1 MAIVDVSTW
10 HGEPMIIRLLLRLLL
25 IMLLIVLLQKI
36 WRSLTTSV
44 HRDGGLPP
52 EAPKNPGSEPMVL
65 DPQCGTYIP
74 RNDAITAPC
83 AGHSLHF
90 CSRECRDAYLARNR

>member
-1 MAIVDVSTW
+1 
-10 HGEPMIIRLLLRLLL
+10 MIIRLLLRLIL
-25 IMLLIVLLQKI
+25 ILILIALIQKI

-44 HRDGGLPP
+44 SRDGNLPP
-52 EAPKNPGSEPMVL
+52 EAPKNPGGEPMVL

-74 RNDAITAPC
+74 AADAIVASR
-83 AGHSLHF
+83 AGQPLHF

>member
-1 MAIVDVSTW
+1 
-10 HGEPMIIRLLLRLLL
+10 MILFLLRLLL
-25 IMLLIVLLQKI
+25 ILLLIALLQKI

-44 HRDGGLPP
+44 RQDGGLPP
-52 EAPKNPGSEPMVL
+52 EAPKKPGGEQMVL

-74 RNDAITAPC
+74 EGDAIIATC
-83 AGHSLHF
+83 AGIPRHF